1 MAFITENVS
10 LVHTHKHIKY
20 VHIII
25 YIINSF
31 HVSLHSTHMYL
42 WYAYIIYTYMIN
54 LRSVMRLEYVHVL
67 YTYM

>member
-10 LVHTHKHIKY
+10 LVHTHKHKKY

-31 HVSLHSTHMYL
+31 HVSLHMYL
-42 WYAYIIYTYMIN
+42 WYAYIIIYTYMIN
-54 LRSVMRLEYVHVL
+54 LRSVMHLEYVHVL